1 MGLNTLCILSYTKR
15 RFRLRVSTAKIVEK
29 PWGREI
35 WYAHEREYAGKIL
48 EIKKGFRSS
57 LQYHEKKKETMYV
70 LEGEIR
76 IIKKDGELT
85 LKEGESVTINPG
97 EMHRIVPLRDS
108 KILESSTPE
117 LDDVIRVEDD
127 YNR

>member
-1 MGLNTLCILSYTKR
+1 M
-15 RFRLRVSTAKIVEK
+15 RVSTAKIVEK

>member
-1 MGLNTLCILSYTKR
+1 
-15 RFRLRVSTAKIVEK
+15 LRVSNAKIVEK

-57 LQYHEKKKETMYV
+57 LHYHQKKKETMYV
-70 LEGEIR
+70 LEGEVR
-76 IIKKDGELT
+76 IVKKDGELT
-85 LKEGESVTINPG
+85 LNEGESITINPG
-97 EMHRIVPLRDS
+97 EIHRIVPLRDS

-127 YNR
+127 YER

>member
-1 MGLNTLCILSYTKR
+1 
-15 RFRLRVSTAKIVEK
+15 LRVSNAKIVEK

-57 LQYHEKKKETMYV
+57 LHYHQKKKETMYV
-70 LEGEIR
+70 LEGEVR

-85 LKEGESVTINPG
+85 LNEGESITINPG
-97 EMHRIVPLRDS
+97 EIHRIVPLRDS

-127 YNR
+127 YER

>member
-1 MGLNTLCILSYTKR
+1 M
-15 RFRLRVSTAKIVEK
+15 RVSNAKIVEK

-57 LQYHEKKKETMYV
+57 LHYHQKKKETMYV
-70 LEGEIR
+70 LEGEVR

-85 LKEGESVTINPG
+85 LNEGESITINPG
-97 EMHRIVPLRDS
+97 EIHRIVPLRDS

-127 YNR
+127 YER

>member
-1 MGLNTLCILSYTKR
+1 
-15 RFRLRVSTAKIVEK
+15 LRVSNAKIVEK

-57 LQYHEKKKETMYV
+57 LHYHEKKKETMYV
-70 LEGEIR
+70 LEGEVR

-85 LKEGESVTINPG
+85 LNEGESITINPG
-97 EMHRIVPLRDS
+97 EIHRIVPLRDS

-127 YNR
+127 YER

>member
-1 MGLNTLCILSYTKR
+1 M
-15 RFRLRVSTAKIVEK
+15 RVSNAKIVEK

-57 LQYHEKKKETMYV
+57 LHYHQKKKETMYV
-70 LEGEIR
+70 LEGEVR
-76 IIKKDGELT
+76 IVKKDGELT
-85 LKEGESVTINPG
+85 LNEGESITINPG
-97 EMHRIVPLRDS
+97 EIHRIVPLRDS

-127 YNR
+127 YER

>member
-1 MGLNTLCILSYTKR
+1 M
-15 RFRLRVSTAKIVEK
+15 RVSNAKIVEK

-57 LQYHEKKKETMYV
+57 LHYHEKKKETMYV
-70 LEGEIR
+70 LEGEVR

-85 LKEGESVTINPG
+85 LNEGESITINPG
-97 EMHRIVPLRDS
+97 EIHRIVPLRDS

-127 YNR
+127 YER

>member
-1 MGLNTLCILSYTKR
+1 
-15 RFRLRVSTAKIVEK
+15 LRISNAKIVEK

-57 LQYHEKKKETMYV
+57 LHYHQKKKETMYV
-70 LEGEIR
+70 LEGEVR
-76 IIKKDGELT
+76 IVKKDGELT
-85 LKEGESVTINPG
+85 LNEGESITINPG
-97 EMHRIVPLRDS
+97 EIHRIVPLRDS

-127 YNR
+127 YER

>member
-1 MGLNTLCILSYTKR
+1 MRISN
-15 RFRLRVSTAKIVEK
+15 AKIVEK

-57 LQYHEKKKETMYV
+57 LHYHQKKKETMYV
-70 LEGEIR
+70 LEGEVR
-76 IIKKDGELT
+76 IVKKDGELT
-85 LKEGESVTINPG
+85 LNEGESITINPG
-97 EMHRIVPLRDS
+97 EIHRIVPLRDS

-127 YNR
+127 YER

>member
-1 MGLNTLCILSYTKR
+1 MRISN
-15 RFRLRVSTAKIVEK
+15 AKIVEK

-57 LQYHEKKKETMYV
+57 LHYHQKKKETMYV
-70 LEGEIR
+70 LEGEVR

-85 LKEGESVTINPG
+85 LNEGESITINPG
-97 EMHRIVPLRDS
+97 EIHRIVPLRDS

-127 YNR
+127 YER